1 MKLLNIEHIRNKF
14 KESIYNSDYQYGY
27 EIIRLLNYGYLD
39 DLIVKTGTNKESFLN
54 LLNSYIDYIKELFYF
69 HKNDVILLIVSTSLK
84 SKYSKVLLNTKL
96 NKSKTYIEFSKMII
110 DNFVK
115 NTVKY
120 KDSFDKIYRYY
131 NLNINKINLNNHAQI
146 IEILKMYIKISYTLL
161 HEIFMNKFIMND
173 NFDNYEISSLIYGKI
188 ISIHF
193 KKINMIDSLDL
204 ISFDF
209 IDE

>member
-39 DLIVKTGTNKESFLN
+39 DLMVKTGTNKESFLN

>member
-1 MKLLNIEHIRNKF
+1 MKLLDIEHIRNKF

-84 SKYSKVLLNTKL
+84 TKYSKVLLNTKL